1 MRPVCKLFLGRGWII
16 GSGMCRLRSI
26 FFDWLYREFV
36 HVPKDVLN
44 PPQPQQSGIRQVGQ
58 QVIRTSFQ
66 QTSAPNS
73 VIRPDR
79 HFSHSTSNIPLH
91 SSKIIRAS
99 NPPIDNS
106 KVLHTIYEQNSPT
119 SIIRPAESTVEMV
132 SNARLQPFN
141 ADSSQRSGTFG
152 GLNQQSGYHFPS
164 SGGVMIGGSSQTNLG
179 RDNPILSSFGPGNEF
194 PSQNQT
200 LNTVQ
205 IGAS

>member
-1 MRPVCKLFLGRGWII
+1 MPVEKYCFFL
-16 GSGMCRLRSI
+16 
-26 FFDWLYREFV
+26 LYREFV

-44 PPQPQQSGIRQVGQ
+44 PSQSQQSGIRQVGQ
-58 QVIRTSFQ
+58 QVVRTSLQ
-66 QTSAPNS
+66 HTSAPSS
-73 VIRPDR
+73 VIRPDG

-99 NPPIDNS
+99 NPPVDS

-119 SIIRPAESTVEMV
+119 PIIRPAESTVEMV

-152 GLNQQSGYHFPS
+152 GLNQQSGYQFPS

-179 RDNPILSSFGPGNEF
+179 R
-194 PSQNQT
+194 
-200 LNTVQ
+200 
-205 IGAS
+205 